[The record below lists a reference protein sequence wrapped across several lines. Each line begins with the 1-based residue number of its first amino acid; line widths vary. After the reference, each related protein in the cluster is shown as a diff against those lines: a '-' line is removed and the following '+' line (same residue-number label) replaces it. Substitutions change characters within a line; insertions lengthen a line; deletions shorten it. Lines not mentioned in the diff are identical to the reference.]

1 MAPNPN
7 LGDFVT
13 ENKKLLKDYLDIR
26 LEMLRLQ
33 VVKMF
38 SKSAGYLLW
47 TIISLFLMLL
57 FFIFLFLTIGLLF
70 SQLTASYIIG
80 FAITTVIILVT
91 VVVITLLRRML
102 FVDPIIR
109 NTIKHME
116 KDGTENNKKK

>member
-13 ENKKLLKDYLDIR
+13 ENKKIMKDYLDIR
-26 LEMLRLQ
+26 LEILRLQ

-38 SKSAGYLLW
+38 SKAAGYLLW

-57 FFIFLFLTIGLLF
+57 FFIFLFLTMGLWF
-70 SQLTASYIIG
+70 SQLTDSYIIG

-102 FVDPIIR
+102 FVNPIVR
-109 NTIKHME
+109 NTIKQME
-116 KDGTENNKKK
+116 KNGTDNNKKI

>member
-1 MAPNPN
+1 MSPNPN

-13 ENKKLLKDYLDIR
+13 ENKKVLKDYLDIR
-26 LEMLRLQ
+26 LEILRLQ

-47 TIISLFLMLL
+47 TIISLSLMLL
-57 FFIFLFLTIGLLF
+57 FFIFLFLTIGLWF
-70 SQLTASYIIG
+70 SQLTESYIIG

-116 KDGTENNKKK
+116 KNGTENNKNK